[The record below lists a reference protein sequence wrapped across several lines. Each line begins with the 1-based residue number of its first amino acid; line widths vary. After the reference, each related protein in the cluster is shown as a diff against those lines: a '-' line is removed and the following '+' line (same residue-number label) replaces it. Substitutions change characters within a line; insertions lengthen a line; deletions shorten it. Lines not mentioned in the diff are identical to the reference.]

1 MMPQTKAARA
11 SLVEVEVAHQCKMKL
26 SSRLIDFG
34 KLHPM
39 QWQTE
44 EEALAFA
51 VYARTLKEQ
60 SN

>member
-1 MMPQTKAARA
+1 M
-11 SLVEVEVAHQCKMKL
+11 AHQCKMEPA
-26 SSRLIDFG
+26 SRLIDIG

-51 VYARTLKEQ
+51 VHARTFKEQ
-60 SN
+60 SNWT